1 MNVRKPSTTP
11 AIVADYSCLV
21 ASSPLWHSEEKRLYW
36 VDAPRGRLFRH
47 NPGSGTHE
55 QIYQGGSL
63 GGLAVQADGS
73 VLLVMESG
81 AVKVWRETGIL
92 TVTESL
98 TDREGFRIGGVV
110 ADPAGR
116 VVFSALPTGP
126 TAPGG
131 PGSPAGGRSGTCYRL
146 DPDGTVA
153 RLFEG
158 ISSLGGASFTPDGR
172 GLYCVGHHR
181 RAISLFEYDPTAGAL
196 SNPQVFVT
204 FPESLGVPRGVA
216 VDAKGFVWAAVQG
229 GSCVMRFS
237 PAGKE
242 EQRVYFPAALVVGVA
257 FGGEDFRDLYVT
269 TAGGDNKK
277 ENGPGAGALYRVRPG
292 IRGVAGFHSRV
303 GM

>member
-21 ASSPLWHSEEKRLYW
+21 ASSPLWHPEEKRLYW

-47 NPGSGTHE
+47 TPGSGTHE
-55 QIYQGGSL
+55 QVYQGGSI

-73 VLLVMESG
+73 LLLVMENG

-98 TDREGFRIGGVV
+98 TGGEGFRIGGVV

-116 VVFSALPTGP
+116 VVFAAMPVGQNS
-126 TAPGG
+126 
-131 PGSPAGGRSGTCYRL
+131 GSLNRL
-146 DPDGTVA
+146 DPDGTIA
-153 RLFEG
+153 KLFEG
-158 ISSLGGASFTPDGR
+158 ISSLGGATFTPDGR

-181 RAISLFEYDPTAGAL
+181 RAISLFEYEQSTGQL

-216 VDAKGFVWAAVQG
+216 VDAKGYVWAAAQG
-229 GSCVMRFS
+229 GSCVVRFS

-242 EQRVYFPAALVVGVA
+242 EQRVYFPATLVVGIA
-257 FGGEDFRDLYVT
+257 FGGEDHRDLYVT
-269 TAGGDNKK
+269 TGGGENKK

-292 IRGVAGFHSRV
+292 LRGVAGFHSRV

>member
-21 ASSPLWHSEEKRLYW
+21 ASCPLWHPEEKRLYW

-47 NPGSGTHE
+47 TPGSGTHE
-55 QIYQGGSL
+55 QVYQGGGI

-73 VLLVMESG
+73 LLLVMENG

-98 TDREGFRIGGVV
+98 TGAEGFRVGGVA
-110 ADPAGR
+110 ADQAGR
-116 VVFSALPTGP
+116 VLFAAV
-126 TAPGG
+126 
-131 PGSPAGGRSGTCYRL
+131 PAGAHSGSLYRM
-146 DPDGTVA
+146 DPDATVA
-153 RLFEG
+153 RLPEG
-158 ISSLGGASFTPDGR
+158 ISSLGGASFTADGR

-181 RAISLFEYDPTAGAL
+181 RAISLLEYDQSTGAL

-204 FPESLGVPRGVA
+204 FPESLGAPRGVA
-216 VDAKGFVWAAVQG
+216 VDAKGFVWATAQG
-229 GSCVMRFS
+229 GGCVVRFS

-242 EQRVYFPAALVVGVA
+242 EQRIYFPATLMVGIA
-257 FGGEDFRDLYVT
+257 FGGEDLRDLYVT
-269 TAGGDNKK
+269 TAGGDDKK

-292 IRGVAGFHSRV
+292 VRGVAGFHSRI
-303 GM
+303 GL

>member
-21 ASSPLWHSEEKRLYW
+21 ASSPLWHPGEKRLYW
-36 VDAPRGRLFRH
+36 VDAPRGRMFRH
-47 NPGSGTHE
+47 TPASGTHE
-55 QIYQGGSL
+55 QVYQGGGI

-73 VLLVMESG
+73 LLLAMENG

-98 TDREGFRIGGVV
+98 TGAEGARIGGVV
-110 ADPAGR
+110 ADRAGR
-116 VVFSALPTGP
+116 VVVAAVPLGSAASGAAIVPAG
-126 TAPGG
+126 AHPGG
-131 PGSPAGGRSGTCYRL
+131 LYRL
-146 DPDGTVA
+146 DPDATA
-153 RLFEG
+153 AKLAEG
-158 ISSLGGASFTPDGR
+158 ITSLGGAGFTPDGR

-181 RAISLFEYDPTAGAL
+181 RSISVFQYDQEAGAL
-196 SNPQVFVT
+196 SDPQVFVT
-204 FPESLGVPRGVA
+204 FPESLGAPRGVA
-216 VDAKGFVWAAVQG
+216 VDAKGFVWAAAQG
-229 GSCVMRFS
+229 GSCVVRFS

-242 EQRVYFPAALVVGVA
+242 EQRIYFPASLVVGIA
-257 FGGEDFRDLYVT
+257 FGGEDLRDLYVT

-292 IRGVAGFHSRV
+292 VRGVAGFHSRV

>member
-21 ASSPLWHSEEKRLYW
+21 ASSPLWHPEEKRLYW

-47 NPGSGTHE
+47 TPGSGTHE
-55 QIYQGGSL
+55 QVYQGGSI

-73 VLLVMESG
+73 LLLVMENG

-98 TDREGFRIGGVV
+98 TGGEGFRIGGVV

-116 VVFSALPTGP
+116 VVFAAMPAGSAI
-126 TAPGG
+126 
-131 PGSPAGGRSGTCYRL
+131 PAGGHSGSLYRL
-146 DPDGTVA
+146 DPDGTVVK
-153 RLFEG
+153 LLEG

-181 RAISLFEYDPTAGAL
+181 RAISRFKYEQSTGQL
-196 SNPQVFVT
+196 SDPQVFVT

-216 VDAKGFVWAAVQG
+216 VDAKGFVWAAAQG
-229 GSCVMRFS
+229 GSCVVRFS

-242 EQRVYFPAALVVGVA
+242 EQRVYFPATLVVGIA
-257 FGGEDFRDLYVT
+257 FGGEDHRDLYVT
-269 TAGGDNKK
+269 TAGGENKK

-292 IRGVAGFHSRV
+292 LRGVAGFHSRV
-303 GM
+303 GI

>member
-21 ASSPLWHSEEKRLYW
+21 ASFPLWHPEEKRLYW

-47 NPGSGTHE
+47 NPSSGTHE
-55 QIYQGGSL
+55 QIYQGGSV

-98 TDREGFRIGGVV
+98 IGREGFRIGGVV

-116 VVFSALPTGP
+116 VVFA
-126 TAPGG
+126 AV
-131 PGSPAGGRSGTCYRL
+131 PAGQHSGGFYRL
-146 DPDGTVA
+146 DPDGTVVK
-153 RLFEG
+153 LFEG
-158 ISSLGGASFTPDGR
+158 ISSLCGASFTPDGR
-172 GLYCVGHHR
+172 GLYCMGHHR
-181 RAISLFEYDPTAGAL
+181 RAISLFEYDQSAGQL

-242 EQRVYFPAALVVGVA
+242 EQRVYFPATLVVGIA
-257 FGGEDFRDLYVT
+257 FGGEDLRDLYVT
-269 TAGGDNKK
+269 TAGGENKK
-277 ENGPGAGALYRVRPG
+277 QNGPGAGALYRVRPG
-292 IRGVAGFHSRV
+292 VRGVAGFHSRV

>member
-21 ASSPLWHSEEKRLYW
+21 AGSPLWHPEEKRLYW

-47 NPGSGTHE
+47 TPGSGTHE
-55 QIYQGGSL
+55 QVYQGGSI

-73 VLLVMESG
+73 LLLIMESG

-98 TDREGFRIGGVV
+98 MGMEGFRIGGVV

-116 VVFSALPTGP
+116 VVFAAVPAGP
-126 TAPGG
+126 AAPGG
-131 PGSPAGGRSGTCYRL
+131 PATPTGGHSGSLYRL
-146 DPDGTVA
+146 DPDGKVVK
-153 RLFEG
+153 LLEG

-172 GLYCVGHHR
+172 GMYCAGHHR
-181 RAISLFEYDPTAGAL
+181 RAISLFEYEQSTGAL
-196 SNPQVFVT
+196 SNPQAIVT

-216 VDAKGFVWAAVQG
+216 VDAKGFVWAAAQG
-229 GSCVMRFS
+229 GSCVVRFS
-237 PAGKE
+237 TLGKE
-242 EQRVYFPAALVVGVA
+242 EQRVYFPATLVVGIA
-257 FGGEDFRDLYVT
+257 FGGEDLRDLFVT
-269 TAGGDNKK
+269 TAGGENKK